1 MPQKSKYIYVQKACI
16 RKNAMQALFFCKQ
29 KDNRDRFGNLGYFAY
44 ITF

>member
-1 MPQKSKYIYVQKACI
+1 MQKACI
-16 RKNAMQALFFCKQ
+16 RILRMQALDFLYKQ